1 MSDGGHEEKSRD
13 VQFFGREICLFGF
26 NIWYGKG
33 FEKYAK
39 LNGKLILVSDI
50 LMVFHLRVLL
60 LSLFILHL
68 PSFQYANYLVEHKD
82 NTWAL

>member
-50 LMVFHLRVLL
+50 LMVFYYRLCLYFIY
-60 LSLFILHL
+60 LFFNVQTTL
-68 PSFQYANYLVEHKD
+68 
-82 NTWAL
+82 

>member
-1 MSDGGHEEKSRD
+1 MTEDMRKSQEMFNFLD
-13 VQFFGREICLFGF
+13 VRFVYFGF

-60 LSLFILHL
+60 MSLFILHL
-68 PSFQYANYLVEHKD
+68 HSFQYANYLVEHKD